1 MSDVVCVCVCGRV
14 CALSVFY
21 VLYVGPEEEVVL
33 KSERVF
39 LVIFLYVTF
48 LLLPCYGTLFIESNF
63 AYKIQ
68 CNQHINSC
76 SGNVV

>member
-48 LLLPCYGTLFIESNF
+48 
-63 AYKIQ
+63 
-68 CNQHINSC
+68 
-76 SGNVV
+76 